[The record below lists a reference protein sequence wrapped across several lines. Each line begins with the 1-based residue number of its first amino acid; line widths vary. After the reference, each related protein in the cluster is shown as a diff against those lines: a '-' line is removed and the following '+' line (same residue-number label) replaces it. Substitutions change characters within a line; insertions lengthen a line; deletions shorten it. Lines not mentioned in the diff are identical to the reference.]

1 MAETEEYLAVLKAS
15 YDYEPQSEDEVKI
28 AEDQILFL
36 LERVDDDWWKVKVKG
51 ASPDE
56 EGPSG
61 LVPAAYVEPAPHTI
75 VVKAQYEYAAQASGE
90 LNIAEDQI
98 LHAFGAEEEGWLLV
112 QTEDGNRAGYVP
124 ANYVEEAGDGAAAEE
139 ETAAPAPSF
148 ANIVIP
154 DSPKRPVSTYND
166 PAELVASTKSAKP
179 TQAPDPVQT
188 WSVSEVDKK
197 GKKKKGTLGVG
208 NGTLFFASESDK
220 APVQQFPLAQVGE
233 AHLDENKPK
242 HLYVTLGG
250 QEMHFNCGDRD
261 TSEDVLYKLKKSR
274 KAAGLD
280 EDEAAATPA
289 ASMSPARS
297 KGVHFAES
305 GPAVIPPSPEHSEDD
320 EPTPTHTNGH
330 AHAEEDDEDGE
341 PAIALYDFQA
351 QGDDEL
357 SVDEGDKLWIVE
369 RDSEEWWKVRDTKG
383 NEGVVPASY
392 IEPTGPPRAAK
403 PKAPAAPVQDDSDDD
418 NAAQEAA
425 AEAEREAAAAAAARA
440 AERKAKQ
447 EAEERKQ
454 RERARREA
462 ERERAAA
469 EEERRAK
476 EKERE
481 KRAKEKEA
489 SHKSKGSI
497 DKRGPPP
504 ADKTRVWTDRT
515 GQFRVEAAFLGYKN
529 GMIRLHKVN
538 GVVIEVP
545 SEKMS
550 IEDIAYIDKATNP
563 KKKGNNSD
571 DDEPLATRRHSLISG
586 PSASSSTSSVHKAS
600 PQQAPPKKK
609 GPGIDWFEFFLSAGC
624 DIDDCTR
631 YATSF
636 ERDKIDAALL
646 PDITESTMRS
656 LGLREGDIIRV
667 RKAISERGP
676 PKPEKDKQRDDA
688 DQIARDEEIARA
700 LQEGREIPK
709 RSTPSPGA
717 PNLFTT
723 AGGQLKN
730 NTRRGRPTK
739 SSTIPNAVGLDSLS
753 TASETIARTTTP
765 QLLGSPA
772 TASPVQQLPP
782 RTSSAAATP
791 PVSSGFDDDAWT
803 NRPSSTKPMTPTPNA
818 QPTRAPSAPPAP
830 APPPAPAAPT
840 PPPAP
845 PAANVMQR
853 AVSAAP
859 AQQKGLSQ
867 TTESD
872 IFDQLARLSQL
883 RVASP
888 AVQPAAPT
896 PPVASPPPAGYAA
909 GLGVGTSPSPL
920 GAHLQA
926 QATGALPPLNGPR
939 GPLAPVPQNQGL
951 LQPLVPTQTGFRGF
965 VPTQPTGFQPQ
976 QTGFQPQPTG
986 FQPQG
991 LQPQPTGFQPQGLQ
1005 TQPTGFNPSAF
1016 QSQPTGFQPQPTGF
1030 LPQSFQPQQTGFQP
1044 QQTGFQPQQTGFQ
1057 PQLQPQQTG
1066 FNPGFGQS
1074 QSPPPV
1080 PPLPSFAQGGFGGG
1094 IQPQPTG
1101 FNPGFGQPPPPK
1113 DTSPANVFAQMK
1125 AGVFGDES
1133 APQGANKYD
1142 ALRTNTTPLTAQPT
1156 GWGVYGAGGFQG
1168 GYNGYQG

>member
-1 MAETEEYLAVLKAS
+1 MAELEQYLAVLKAS

-28 AEDQILFL
+28 QEDQILFL
-36 LERVDDDWWKVKVKG
+36 LERTDDDWWKVKVKG

-61 LVPAAYVEPAPHTI
+61 LVPAAYVEPAPHTT
-75 VVKAQYEYAAQASGE
+75 VVKAQYEYAAQANGE
-90 LNIAEDQI
+90 ISIAEDQM
-98 LHAFGAEEEGWLLV
+98 LHAFGAEEDGWLLV
-112 QTEDGNRAGYVP
+112 QTEDGSQAGYVP
-124 ANYVEEAGDGAAAEE
+124 ANYVEEAGEGAAEAEE
-139 ETAAPAPSF
+139 EAPAAAPSF

-154 DSPKRPVSTYND
+154 DSPQRPVSAYHD
-166 PAELVASTKSAKP
+166 PADLVASSRSARP
-179 TQAPDPVQT
+179 AQAPDPVQT

-208 NGTLFFASESDK
+208 NGTVFFASESDK
-220 APVQQFPLAQVGE
+220 APVQQVQLAQVSDWR
-233 AHLDENKPK
+233 LDENKPK
-242 HLYVTLGG
+242 HLYISLNG
-250 QEMHFNCGDRD
+250 QETHFNCGDRD
-261 TSEDVLYKLKKSR
+261 TAEDILYKLKKSR

-280 EDEAAATPA
+280 EDEAAAAPE
-289 ASMSPARS
+289 ASTSPARTR
-297 KGVHFAES
+297 GVHFAES
-305 GPAVIPPSPEHSEDD
+305 GPAVIPASPEPEEDD

-330 AHAEEDDEDGE
+330 AHAADDEDDEDGE

-351 QGDDEL
+351 AGEDEL
-357 SVDEGDKLWIVE
+357 SVDEGDKIWIVE

-403 PKAPAAPVQDDSDDD
+403 AKAAAAPVPDDDSED
-418 NAAQEAA
+418 ERA

-454 RERARREA
+454 RERAKREA

-481 KRAKEKEA
+481 RRAKEKEA
-489 SHKSKGSI
+489 AHKSKGSI

-563 KKKGNNSD
+563 RKRERNSEE
-571 DDEPLATRRHSLISG
+571 DDEPLANRRQSLISG
-586 PSASSSTSSVHKAS
+586 PSASSSSSSVNKAA

-609 GPGIDWFEFFLSAGC
+609 GPGIDWFEFFLNSGC

-631 YATSF
+631 YAASF

-667 RKAISERGP
+667 RKAIADRGP
-676 PKPEKDKQRDDA
+676 PKPEKDKRDDS
-688 DQIARDEEIARA
+688 DQIKQDEAIARA

-739 SSTIPNAVGLDSLS
+739 SSTIPNAVGLDGLS
-753 TASETIARTTTP
+753 TASETIARGSTP
-765 QLLGSPA
+765 QLVGSPSA
-772 TASPVQQLPP
+772 ASPVQQLPP
-782 RTSSAAATP
+782 RTSSVATP

-845 PAANVMQR
+845 PAPSIAQR
-853 AVSAAP
+853 SVSAAP
-859 AQQKGLSQ
+859 AQQQKGLSQ

-888 AVQPAAPT
+888 AAPPAAPT

-909 GLGVGTSPSPL
+909 GLGVGSSPSPL

-965 VPTQPTGFQPQ
+965 VPTTSPGLQPQ
-976 QTGFQPQPTG
+976 PTGFQPQPTG
-986 FQPQG
+986 FQPQPTGFQPQPTGFNPSPGG
-991 LQPQPTGFQPQGLQ
+991 LQPQPTGFNPSPFQPQPTGFQPQG
-1005 TQPTGFNPSAF
+1005 
-1016 QSQPTGFQPQPTGF
+1016 FQPQP
-1030 LPQSFQPQQTGFQP
+1030 TGFQP

-1057 PQLQPQQTG
+1057 PQLQPQPTG
-1066 FNPGFGQS
+1066 FNPGFGVS

-1080 PPLPSFAQGGFGGG
+1080 PPLPSFAQQGNFGLGGG

-1101 FNPGFGQPPPPK
+1101 FNPGFGQPPPK

-1125 AGVFGDES
+1125 AGTFGDDS

-1156 GWGVYGAGGFQG
+1156 GWGGYGAGGFQG